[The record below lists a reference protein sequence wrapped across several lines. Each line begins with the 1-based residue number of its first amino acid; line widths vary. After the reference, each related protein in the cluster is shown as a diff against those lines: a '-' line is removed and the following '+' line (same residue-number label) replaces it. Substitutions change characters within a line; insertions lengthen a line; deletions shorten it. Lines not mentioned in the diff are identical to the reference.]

1 MMKIYEQPIGR
12 LLIMM
17 RKSFQYATR
26 KPYLTNQRFYDIQE
40 ELKIFNIESI
50 TVKEYSFIIEFF
62 KLNAENLLNKTLTV
76 ENVILPELKK
86 VKLEYFQYE
95 TYTEEKMWKEEV
107 ETYSTEKLVC
117 KQFFDGESNGA
128 EDAIDVFNTDPDSDR
143 ITDSTIDGET
153 IKIIYR

>member
-1 MMKIYEQPIGR
+1 MKIYEQPIGR

-17 RKSFQYATR
+17 KKSFQYATR